1 MAGTHSAKDKDLAG
15 AAVEDGALTPPT
27 ASTSRFPT
35 GPSSAWSANPA
46 PANR

>member
-27 ASTSRFPT
+27 GDDLAVIDDLSGLATMY
-35 GPSSAWSANPA
+35 
-46 PANR
+46 